1 MSLTWE
7 AVFCAGF
14 TIYDFYEVVEN
25 FDPGDQMVVENNVVE
40 DVQESVNNEGTEL
53 TIEIPCTPTSSY
65 GKSPKRRTFGA
76 QFAELKEE
84 IAELKIEI
92 EVKNTQIFAML
103 YELNKLL
110 KK

>member
-1 MSLTWE
+1 MALSWE

-14 TIYDFYEVVEN
+14 TVYDFYDVVEN
-25 FDPGDQMVVENNVVE
+25 FEPGDERIEENSVVEE
-40 DVQESVNNEGTEL
+40 IQESVNNEGVEL

-76 QFAELKEE
+76 QFAELREE
-84 IAELKIEI
+84 IAELKLEI